1 MVNDPTSPA
10 AIARADDRRQLHA
23 AGIQDESLIDHIIDT
38 LTADRDLHYE
48 PLSGQSWT
56 PDAHTLI
63 GRVIDMTLERAAQHI
78 VTRGFQADRRRD
90 VRVGMYEAAQ
100 IMKEMPR

>member
-1 MVNDPTSPA
+1 MTDPISPA
-10 AIARADDRRQLHA
+10 AVARADERRRLHA

-63 GRVIDMTLERAAQHI
+63 SRVIDLTIERAAQHI
-78 VTRGFQADRRRD
+78 ISRGFQADRRRD

-100 IMKEMPR
+100 IIKEMR